1 MVALASGRAASWR
14 DLVDARGVIP
24 VSGVEMHNSDDSL
37 TLSIMALVAREL
49 GEPSGRWLWW

>member
-1 MVALASGRAASWR
+1 MVALASGRAASWH

-49 GEPSGRWLWW
+49 GEPSGRWL

>member
-1 MVALASGRAASWR
+1 MVALASGRAASWH

-24 VSGVEMHNSDDSL
+24 VSGVEMHNSDDNL

-49 GEPSGRWLWW
+49 GEPSGRWL